1 MAIFNVDVTS
11 VVELGRDP
19 DGHLSVKTVSCEAH
33 IEDVDLQI
41 QGGSRY
47 FIQEEATVNGGILMP
62 ILTSFAFPF
71 VNSWFIQRIL
81 DHFKGRTIGEMQDNV
96 SFSLFVRVTKSGGLV

>member
-19 DGHLSVKTVSCEAH
+19 DGHLSVTSVSCEAH

-47 FIQEEATVNGGILMP
+47 FIQEEKKDKWCDTDAHPTKFCFSICQQLAHPTHCG
-62 ILTSFAFPF
+62 PF
-71 VNSWFIQRIL
+71 QESHQR
-81 DHFKGRTIGEMQDNV
+81 
-96 SFSLFVRVTKSGGLV
+96 